1 MCPKRILIILLSLT
15 LGATTQVSWASDV
28 KPAYASPD
36 GRQVPSGSWQFFFT
50 PSFLLPISYQP
61 AQSEMRA
68 REFTAVLPPCSG
80 SQEACISKVE
90 YQLNGDTWLRA
101 SAGPD
106 EGQRALK
113 GGYLNGANNW
123 VLQSSS
129 TFKEDLTIGRP
140 EGATARM
147 WKFSQAPHAASDS
160 YQVAVQF
167 KGNVSSEGKF
177 ETTSFSAEV
186 IPATRI
192 PGNAQTCVQPSIWE
206 ERAQYSQDGYC
217 KTIYD
222 FPENLNVRVTVK
234 LGAFLEKVQGWFDGR
249 LKDASV
255 KVDSTSK
262 NIEIQGAPLTVP
274 SAAIRPLKYAE
285 IPRSYEGAPE
295 ADVIA
300 TQNSGPTGTA
310 GMGDAN
316 NDAILRNFITM
327 TPDIL
332 PNATGENT
340 IWKISSMKTPEDKGC
355 LRPGIVNGIVI
366 TNATVYNASAPT
378 WSPQK
383 SSLDFK
389 VAATHYD
396 SRGEI
401 FKGYYKMLVSE
412 KVAQCY
418 WGDDFSKGSASISIT
433 NQDGSPDIATT
444 NLGVRDGWMNFDAA
458 GFTFSAP
465 TISAIIKK
473 APKVVATPTPT
484 PIATPTPTPNIRTI
498 TCVAKDKKKIVK
510 GINPQCPKGF
520 KKK

>member
-1 MCPKRILIILLSLT
+1 MRSKRILILLLIIS
-15 LGATTQVSWASDV
+15 LGATTQISSAADAQ
-28 KPAYASPD
+28 PAYASPD
-36 GRQVPSGSWQFFFT
+36 GRQVPHGHWQFFFT

-61 AQSEMRA
+61 VQGETKA

-80 SQEACISKVE
+80 TQEACIAKVE
-90 YQLNGDTWLRA
+90 YQRRGGEWLSA

-123 VLQSSS
+123 VFQNSSI
-129 TFKEDLTIGRP
+129 FKEDVSIGRP

-147 WKFSQAPHAASDS
+147 WKFASAPHAASDT

-167 KGNVSSEGKF
+167 KGSASPDGTF
-177 ETTSFSAEV
+177 DTTSFSAEV
-186 IPATRI
+186 IPATRL
-192 PGNAQTCVQPSIWE
+192 PGNAQTCLQPSIWE

-222 FPENLNVRVTVK
+222 FPENLNVRVTVT

-255 KVDSTSK
+255 KVDSTRKS
-262 NIEIQGAPLTVP
+262 IEIQGAPLTVP
-274 SAAIRPLKYAE
+274 SAAIRPIRYAE
-285 IPRSYEGAPE
+285 IPRTYDGAPE

-300 TQNSGPTGTA
+300 TQNASPHGTA

-316 NDAILRNFITM
+316 NEAILRNFITM
-327 TPDIL
+327 TKDIL

-340 IWKISSMKTPEDKGC
+340 IWKISSMRTPEDKGC
-355 LRPGIVNGIVI
+355 LQPGIVNGVVI

-378 WSPQK
+378 WSPQR

-412 KVAQCY
+412 KVAKCY
-418 WGDDFSKGSASISIT
+418 WGDDFSRGSASISIT

-473 APKVVATPTPT
+473 APAVVASPTPTATPTPKV
-484 PIATPTPTPNIRTI
+484 RTI
-498 TCVAKDKKKIVK
+498 TCVAKNKKKIVK
-510 GINPQCPKGF
+510 GINPQCPQGY